1 MVDCRLTLVAWT
13 TASTWC
19 VSSLRAAASST
30 MCGCVCVCLTMLPWC
45 FVAVQWQVTYQNQLG
60 GDGSVA
66 SSIVTPL
73 SAADAGI
80 VYPVPTWQERTYVH
94 RPWGESWVVWQ
105 IVCVK
110 PLLPDLSTLYRRSL
124 APSTDSPG
132 SLVIAIM
139 TGVQI
144 LATVALSVVLFGYRN
159 SSVIRAARHLFC
171 QVREAVVS
179 HAAKRACKTHSVRT
193 NTPQQMM
200 LLAAIITYASIFLW
214 PYDSDTTACLAWPWF
229 ISTGVVLLLR

>member
-1 MVDCRLTLVAWT
+1 
-13 TASTWC
+13 
-19 VSSLRAAASST
+19 
-30 MCGCVCVCLTMLPWC
+30 
-45 FVAVQWQVTYQNQLG
+45 
-60 GDGSVA
+60 
-66 SSIVTPL
+66 
-73 SAADAGI
+73 
-80 VYPVPTWQERTYVH
+80 
-94 RPWGESWVVWQ
+94 
-105 IVCVK
+105 
-110 PLLPDLSTLYRRSL
+110 
-124 APSTDSPG
+124 
-132 SLVIAIM
+132 M

-171 QVREAVVS
+171 QVWEAFVS
-179 HAAKRACKTHSVRT
+179 HAGGCKAHSVRT